1 MKIST
6 VRQAAQSLR
15 RAINTTEW
23 QNRLDAL
30 GIKIWITNGPEE
42 NYAYGIQIRYEGI
55 DPNLMPSQ
63 ISHPV
68 GSPDLRQ
75 TIHVIADVSESSN
88 TGNLIVPALM
98 YGILAGAKSDFCR
111 DNAEWNWIKSVYMM
125 DKDLRAEIKAAFGY
139 PPSHEC

>member
-30 GIKIWITNGPEE
+30 GIKIWITNGPQDHYE
-42 NYAYGIQIRYEGI
+42 YGIEIRYEGI

-68 GSPDLRQ
+68 GSPDLRE
-75 TIHVIADVSESSN
+75 TIHAIADMETERSDK
-88 TGNLIVPALM
+88 
-98 YGILAGAKSDFCR
+98 YGIIAGAKSDFCR
-111 DNAEWNWIKSVYMM
+111 ERSCCV
-125 DKDLRAEIKAAFGY
+125 L
-139 PPSHEC
+139 

>member
-30 GIKIWITNGPEE
+30 GLKIWITNGPQDH
-42 NYAYGIQIRYEGI
+42 YQYGIEIRYEGI
-55 DPNLMPSQ
+55 DPTLMPSQ

-68 GSPDLRQ
+68 GSPDLRE
-75 TIHVIADVSESSN
+75 TIHVIADMETESSD
-88 TGNLIVPALM
+88 M
-98 YGILAGAKSDFCR
+98 YGIFAGAKSDFCR
-111 DNAEWNWIKSVYMM
+111 DRASWNWIKSVYSM
-125 DKDLRAEIKAAFGY
+125 DKDLRAEIKAAFGN

>member
-30 GIKIWITNGPEE
+30 GIKIWITNGPDET
-42 NYAYGIQIRYEGI
+42 YAYGIQIRYEGI
-55 DPNLMPSQ
+55 DPNLMSSQ
-63 ISHPV
+63 ISHHV
-68 GSPDLRQ
+68 GSSDMQ
-75 TIHVIADVSESSN
+75 ETIHVIADMETESSD
-88 TGNLIVPALM
+88 T
-98 YGILAGAKSDFCR
+98 YGIFAGAKSDYCR
-111 DNAEWNWIKSVYMM
+111 EHAEWNWRKSVYMM